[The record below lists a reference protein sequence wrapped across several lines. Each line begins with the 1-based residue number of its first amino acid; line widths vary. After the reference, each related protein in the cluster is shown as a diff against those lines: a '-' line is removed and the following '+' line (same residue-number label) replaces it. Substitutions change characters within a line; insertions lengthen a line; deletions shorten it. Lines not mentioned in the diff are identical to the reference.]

1 LSPQRPGTRTTPD
14 IPLSLHDFAVARRAT
29 GGMIGRSCTAA
40 CCQIRRDAGHDV
52 RMAELTPRLRRRI
65 GCDFPAGS
73 AERVISY
80 LEALAESA
88 FDGQGRERVQA
99 AVVIASR
106 GQWDRF
112 RSMLRLL
119 ELDWRDV
126 LMAGGL
132 GQGDWRAVL
141 DAELGPTDD
150 AAAT

>member
-1 LSPQRPGTRTTPD
+1 MTFRPVRQRG
-14 IPLSLHDFAVARRAT
+14 
-29 GGMIGRSCTAA
+29 
-40 CCQIRRDAGHDV
+40 
-52 RMAELTPRLRRRI
+52 
-65 GCDFPAGS
+65 
-73 AERVISY
+73 Y

-99 AVVIASR
+99 AVVIASG

-132 GQGDWRAVL
+132 GQDDWRAVL

-150 AAAT
+150 AAAHLNAADAHVLWSLVVSLGTVVGPFRWLYGS